1 VDTVKI
7 LRERELTDEEY
18 FKAGLLG
25 WCIELVSVTFFPTL
39 SLILG
44 ATTKSSRLIGF
55 GYGYCVGGDGLVR
68 GGMGSCKLISLWRMI

>member
-1 VDTVKI
+1 MDTVKI

-55 GYGYCVGGDGLVR
+55 GYGLCVGLVWC
-68 GGMGSCKLISLWRMI
+68 GGGGWVVASLFPCGG